1 MQVLWRWREA
11 SGCTARWSKNT
22 MSNVANIHGA
32 LPLSNETVKVVRELD
47 KTITDA
53 INKARQAGL
62 PQGLVVGILH
72 GYALGETARMV
83 NAAD

>member
-1 MQVLWRWREA
+1 MYRHWRLLEA
-11 SGCTARWSKNT
+11 FGRFAQSSENV
-22 MSNVANIHGA
+22 MSNVANINGA
-32 LPLSNETVKVVRELD
+32 LPMSNETVKVVRELD

-53 INKARQAGL
+53 INKARKSGL

-72 GYALGETARMV
+72 GYALGETARMI

>member
-1 MQVLWRWREA
+1 
-11 SGCTARWSKNT
+11 

-32 LPLSNETVKVVRELD
+32 LPMSNETVKVVRELD

-53 INKARQAGL
+53 INKARQAGI